1 MYTNNAPCSLENDFY
16 NVNFANVKIRNGIV
30 CQALGN
36 RNFQRGSLFLF
47 GNSNSIESKLWN

>member
-16 NVNFANVKIRNGIV
+16 NVNFANVKIENGIV

-36 RNFQRGSLFLF
+36 RNFQRVFFLRLVILILLNLDF
-47 GNSNSIESKLWN
+47 G